1 MSTIKGLDKAPSFFS
16 MNDTFCNKRNIRNG
30 FSSRIWINKEKLINT
45 LNSEIR
51 DEIIRRADYRQM
63 SKIIQNRL
71 GVGANDAYWLVV
83 TESAFV
89 MNQANKQAFMDAGIR
104 YEVNAVMVMDRRTS
118 PTCRSLN
125 GETFEFANAKVGVNY
140 PPFHPFCRTTVVPI
154 ENGNSIQSEDESRY
168 TGSKVSSALNDKND
182 RLQKDL
188 KPMQRGITNQLG
200 TGIKK

>member
-89 MNQANKQAFMDAGIR
+89 MNQANKQAFMDAGIKR
-104 YEVNAVMVMDRRTS
+104 YEVNVVMDRRTS

-125 GETFEFANAKVGVNY
+125 GK
-140 PPFHPFCRTTVVPI
+140 H
-154 ENGNSIQSEDESRY
+154 
-168 TGSKVSSALNDKND
+168 LN
-182 RLQKDL
+182 LL
-188 KPMQRGITNQLG
+188 MQRLVLTIRRFIRFAGLLLCQLRMEILYKVKMNHGILVVRFPVH
-200 TGIKK
+200 